1 MGATVVRKTDSQL
14 AARCAAVASI
24 GAAVIHVAVVPMH
37 WTDWLPSGVFFAAIA
52 AFQLVWGFLAWSRP
66 TRILLAAGAAANLGS
81 AALWVMSR
89 TAGAPFGPN
98 AGVPEAVEAAGIAVL
113 LLQCYVIMGA
123 GWALLRRYRGDEIS
137 GLGRAVVLLGAN
149 AVMAGAVTVG
159 LASGLQ
165 GQHHHHGGPAEAERA
180 PGHHADVTDH
190 DLQVVP
196 VAPPGLPVTDMSLN
210 TAGDH
215 HSESP
220 APAEADGHQHSHGD

>member
-1 MGATVVRKTDSQL
+1 MGVKVVRKTDSQL

-24 GAAVIHVAVVPMH
+24 GAAVIHFAVAPMH
-37 WTDWLPSGVFFAAIA
+37 WTDWKPSGVFFAAIA
-52 AFQLVWGFLAWSRP
+52 VFQLFWGFLTWLRP
-66 TRILLAAGAAANLGS
+66 TQILLAAGVAANLGS

-137 GLGRAVVLLGAN
+137 GLGRAVVLMGAN

-165 GQHHHHGGPAEAERA
+165 GQHHHHGGPAEAEQV
-180 PGHHADVTDH
+180 PGHHADVTTGH
-190 DLQVVP
+190 DRHEP
-196 VAPPGLPVTDMSLN
+196 APAPGLPVTDMSLN
-210 TAGDH
+210 TEGDH
-215 HSESP
+215 HPESA
-220 APAEADGHQHSHGD
+220 APVEADAHQHSHSD